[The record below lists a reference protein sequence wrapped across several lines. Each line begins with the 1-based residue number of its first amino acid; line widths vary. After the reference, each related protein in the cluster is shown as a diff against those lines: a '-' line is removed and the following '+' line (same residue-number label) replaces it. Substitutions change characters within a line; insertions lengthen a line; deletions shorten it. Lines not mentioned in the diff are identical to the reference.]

1 MESSTRKNRTIV
13 VPYDQKKYPE
23 IVKKTKL
30 FRDELNIIIEKK
42 PELFPSDI
50 KCGYLMKE
58 IRHSKKSDVPIRRI
72 QVGPISYTVRP
83 SFVMPYH
90 TALTDDVEKAMF
102 LRKSDVPFQALSHVF
117 GKDSMFW
124 YRIEQNPGRNSLVG
138 TTIKD
143 PDLLPEHV
151 AADEKHS
158 RLKGN
163 KIYVPATVGAQFIS
177 GAGVSEDAAEK
188 GLTEAY
194 G

>member
-1 MESSTRKNRTIV
+1 MEYLTRKNRTIV
-13 VPYDQKKYPE
+13 VPFDQKKYPE
-23 IVKKTKL
+23 IVKKAKL

-58 IRHSKKSDVPIRRI
+58 IRHPKKSDVPIRRI

-83 SFVMPYH
+83 SFVMPCH

-102 LRKSDVPFQALSHVF
+102 LRKSYVPFWALSHVS

-138 TTIKD
+138 ATIKD

-163 KIYVPATVGAQFIS
+163 KIYVPTTAGAQCIL